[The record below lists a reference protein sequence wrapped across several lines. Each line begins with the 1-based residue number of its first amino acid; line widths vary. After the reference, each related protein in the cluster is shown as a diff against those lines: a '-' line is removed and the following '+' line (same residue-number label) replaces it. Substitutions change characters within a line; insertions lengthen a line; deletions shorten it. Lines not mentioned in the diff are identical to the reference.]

1 MLRQTNPLA
10 APSSFLPVLLLEVY
24 STGALGFER
33 HRLEVAPHRTAPHRL
48 RECRFFIDCG
58 CCFEFMA
65 SAANNC
71 FFCMNR
77 FYALL
82 KLVA

>member
-33 HRLEVAPHRTAPHRL
+33 HRLEVAPHRTA
-48 RECRFFIDCG
+48 
-58 CCFEFMA
+58 
-65 SAANNC
+65 S
-71 FFCMNR
+71 
-77 FYALL
+77 
-82 KLVA
+82 